1 MSKMAEKATRPPEE
15 RDAMVPAGIEL
26 IFHGEAGGERW
37 RQWRGGARSKSPGK
51 AALFADFR

>member
-1 MSKMAEKATRPPEE
+1 
-15 RDAMVPAGIEL
+15 MVPAGIEL